1 MRLLSR
7 SPLLLPAFCLII
19 TVLSGYFFY
28 RFQTAGTISPFSSG
42 HKQGSMYF
50 EGARRVG
57 MYQPLTVKIMI
68 DTNSQST
75 NAAGFYLKFDPDRLQ
90 VNEINTLASF
100 CQYYP
105 EKKYD
110 NRLGL
115 ISLAC
120 GSPHPGFKGV
130 NELISITFTPVSIGS
145 TSLQMMHTSKLL
157 LSDGKGTNILSNYPT
172 WEVQIV
178 QGI

>member
-1 MRLLSR
+1 MRLR
-7 SPLLLPAFCLII
+7 TFPPLLIPLICLTVFLVAGFC
-19 TVLSGYFFY
+19 FF
-28 RFQTAGTISPFSSG
+28 RLQTAGTILPFSSG
-42 HKQGSMYF
+42 HKAGLMYF
-50 EGARRVG
+50 AGNHRVG
-57 MYQPLTVKIMI
+57 MYQPLTIKIMV
-68 DTNSQST
+68 DTNGQGV
-75 NAAGFYLKFDPDRLQ
+75 NAAGFYLKFDPEHLQ

-110 NRLGL
+110 NRLGM
-115 ISLAC
+115 ITLAC
-120 GSPHPGFKGV
+120 GTPHPGFRGT
-130 NELISITFTPVSIGS
+130 NELISITFTPVAAGN
-145 TSLQMMHTSKLL
+145 TTLQMISSSKLL

>member
-1 MRLLSR
+1 MRLLK
-7 SPLLLPAFCLII
+7 SPLLLPVICLLV
-19 TVLSGYFFY
+19 VLISGYSFY
-28 RFQTAGTISPFSSG
+28 RLQTVGTISPFSSG
-42 HKQGSMYF
+42 YKQGSMYF
-50 EGARRVG
+50 TGAHRVG
-57 MYQPLTVKIMI
+57 MYQPLTIKIMI
-68 DTNSQST
+68 DTNNQSV
-75 NAAGFYLKFDPDRLQ
+75 NAAGFYLKFDPEHLQ

-120 GSPHPGFKGV
+120 GAPHPGYKGV
-130 NELISITFTPVSIGS
+130 NELISITFTPVSVGPA
-145 TSLQMMHTSKLL
+145 TLQIMNSSKLL
-157 LSDGKGTNILSNYPT
+157 LSDGKGTNILSNHPA
-172 WEVQIV
+172 WEVQVV